1 MTVGRKRNTPAGS
14 GLAAALVDVV
24 LHKSND
30 LLELVVQLSAPCSGV

>member
-1 MTVGRKRNTPAGS
+1 MTSGKKTLAGS

-30 LLELVVQLSAPCSGV
+30 LLKLVVQLSAPCSGV